1 MIDFHAHILPGADHG
16 SDGIETSLHQLA
28 QALHVGVTDLVATPH
43 FYPHKHTVT
52 DFLRRRDHAWSR
64 LQEAWIPGEIR
75 IRCGAEVLLC
85 AGLERMP
92 GIEQLCIAGTRVLL
106 AEMPFRPLEEAV
118 LDTIY
123 NLQYQ
128 NGLTVVLAHID
139 RYPEEQVEQAMET
152 GARAQVNADAVCA
165 LRSRF
170 KCLRWAEQG
179 MISALGS
186 DIHMRGNQYQK
197 LEKADR
203 VLKRYIEDIEEKAEA
218 LLWGPEGIPGLVKKE
233 I

>member
-1 MIDFHAHILPGADHG
+1 
-16 SDGIETSLHQLA
+16 
-28 QALHVGVTDLVATPH
+28 
-43 FYPHKHTVT
+43 
-52 DFLRRRDHAWSR
+52 
-64 LQEAWIPGEIR
+64 
-75 IRCGAEVLLC
+75 
-85 AGLERMP
+85 
-92 GIEQLCIAGTRVLL
+92 
-106 AEMPFRPLEEAV
+106 
-118 LDTIY
+118 
-123 NLQYQ
+123 
-128 NGLTVVLAHID
+128 
-139 RYPEEQVEQAMET
+139 MET

-203 VLKRYIEDIEEKAEA
+203 VLKRYIEDIEKKAEA